1 LVPRLKFACD
11 PVAAELPRRPGL
23 SQEDRMTVSVNRSV
37 AFGAAFCLL
46 FSTSVHA
53 QSDRPSLDVH
63 YVPTPQPVVD
73 RMLSMAKVTKDDFVI
88 DLGSGDGRIVIT
100 AAQKFGASGMG
111 VDLDPTRIAEANAN
125 KQKAG
130 VADKVEF
137 KQANLFETDL
147 SKATVLTMYLLP
159 RLNIQLRPL
168 LLDLRPGTRL
178 ASHAFH
184 MGEWKPDRQERVT
197 GVSDA
202 YYWVVPAKIAGRW
215 QLDDGNDKIEIEL
228 NQQYQEFQ
236 GIARRGDSTI
246 LLRETRLDGADIA
259 FVLEF
264 EPGKPRAY
272 RGRVNGNRI
281 EALPAAADAAV
292 KSVAAWSAMR
302 QQ

>member
-1 LVPRLKFACD
+1 MRRLRGAPREEK
-11 PVAAELPRRPGL
+11 
-23 SQEDRMTVSVNRSV
+23 MTVSVSRSI
-37 AFGAAFCLL
+37 AAGAALCLL
-46 FSTSVHA
+46 ASVDAHSQSTQTES
-53 QSDRPSLDVH
+53 PSLDVH

-202 YYWVVPAKIAGRW
+202 YYWVVPAKVAGRW

-292 KSVAAWSAMR
+292 KSVAAGSAMR